1 MATDQSIPPGMG
13 MAVLPDRLEGVRS
26 ASSFSGLLVD
36 CRGRISLTVEGEGVR
51 ATFADPDA
59 LRALGAL
66 LFDVADQL
74 TRQAHAAAT
83 AAAADLER
91 ITAAFTPGRKH
102 DA

>member
-1 MATDQSIPPGMG
+1 MAMF
-13 MAVLPDRLEGVRS
+13 PDRLEGVRS
-26 ASSFSGLLVD
+26 PSSFSGLLVD

-66 LFDVADQL
+66 LFDVADQI
-74 TRQAHAAAT
+74 THQAHAAAKE
-83 AAAADLER
+83 AASELER
-91 ITAAFTPGRKH
+91 ITAAFTPERKF